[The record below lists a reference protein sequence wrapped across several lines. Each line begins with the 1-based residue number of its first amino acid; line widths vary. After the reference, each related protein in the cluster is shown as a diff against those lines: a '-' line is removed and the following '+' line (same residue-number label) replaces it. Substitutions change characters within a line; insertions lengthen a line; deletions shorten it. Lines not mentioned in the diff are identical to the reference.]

1 MKKILSLIL
10 TVSFITTLSAQV
22 TDTTVTETTAPIT
35 QLPQPTPGKKD
46 WSKITIDRAGDH
58 FMIAISSDNW
68 GGAPDSIKNR
78 MKGLSRGLNVAIML
92 NKPFKSDPRWSVA
105 FGLGISHSSIFFKN
119 TSVDVKSTSTLL
131 PFKNLDSTDHFK
143 KYKLATTFLEVPLEL
158 RYTFDPVN
166 EKKSWKIAL
175 GVKVGTMLNAHTKGK
190 TMQNKSNTTIGSYT
204 EKENRKTFFNST
216 RLAGTARF
224 GIGNFS
230 LFGSYAIT
238 ALLKDVAG
246 PSIRP
251 YQIGLCI
258 SGL

>member
-1 MKKILSLIL
+1 MSVVLAVSLISN
-10 TVSFITTLSAQV
+10 SFAQTTQ
-22 TDTTVTETTAPIT
+22 TTKT
-35 QLPQPTPGKKD
+35 KKD
-46 WSKITIDRAGDH
+46 WSKVTIDRAGDH
-58 FMIAISSDNW
+58 FMIQISKDDW
-68 GGAPDSIKNR
+68 GGAPDSIKSR

-105 FGLGISHSSIFFKN
+105 LGLGISHSSIFFKN

-131 PFKNLDSTDHFK
+131 PFRIVDSTDHFK
-143 KYKLATTFLEVPLEL
+143 KYKLATTFLEVPIEL

-166 EKKSWKIAL
+166 EKKSWKLAL

-190 TMQNKSNTTIGSYT
+190 TLENKNNATIGSFT
-204 EKENRKTFFNST
+204 EKESKRTFFNST
-216 RLAGTARF
+216 RLAGTARV

>member
-1 MKKILSLIL
+1 MKKILSVVLA
-10 TVSFITTLSAQV
+10 VTLFNTAFCQE
-22 TDTTVTETTAPIT
+22 TQPTETPKS
-35 QLPQPTPGKKD
+35 KKD
-46 WSKITIDRAGDH
+46 WSKVTIDRAGDH
-58 FMIAISSDNW
+58 FMIAISKDDWS
-68 GGAPDSIKNR
+68 GAPDSIKSR
-78 MKGLSRGLNVAIML
+78 MKGLSRGLNIAVML

-105 FGLGISHSSIFFKN
+105 LGLGISHSSTFFKN
-119 TSVDVKSTSTLL
+119 TNVDVNSASTLL
-131 PFKNLDSTDHFK
+131 PFRPLDSTDHFK
-143 KYKLATTFLEVPLEL
+143 KYKLAITFLEVPIEL

-166 EKKSWKIAL
+166 EKRSWKLAL

-190 TMQNKSNTTIGSYT
+190 TLENKSNTTIGNFT
-204 EKENRKTFFNST
+204 EKESRRSFFNST
-216 RLAGTARF
+216 RLAGTARV

-251 YQIGLCI
+251 YQVGLCI